1 MDFYLFRQQILE
13 AENKLSIK
21 TEPLEDP
28 RLKLETEIA
37 FVSVKEECEDNLVLA
52 TSPGNNQLGSVG
64 RRTRRAT
71 AKESKK
77 RKPAT
82 RKSQVKPAN
91 ADHSVEAGSAVENVA
106 SQRTTDQVSADVQ
119 VATQPPTTT
128 GKKTKRYIC
137 EKCGRALRGPKA
149 FLSHFRGTHLKQIER
164 KKCPYCPRYFT
175 VSAGGE

>member
-1 MDFYLFRQQILE
+1 ME

-21 TEPLEDP
+21 TEPLEDL

-37 FVSVKEECEDNLVLA
+37 FVSVKEECEDNLLLP
-52 TSPGNNQLGSVG
+52 TSPGKNQLGSVG
-64 RRTRRAT
+64 RRTRGTT

-77 RKPAT
+77 KKPAT
-82 RKSQVKPAN
+82 RKSQVKPAK
-91 ADHSVEAGSAVENVA
+91 ADPVESKFVVEAAAAQVA
-106 SQRTTDQVSADVQ
+106 IGQVSADAQSSGDVQ
-119 VATQPPTTT
+119 GVTQPPTTT